1 MATRHFIPT
10 IVVSGFPGIGKSFIA
25 TKVPYMVRDLES
37 SDYHWKGTRGV
48 FDKDENGNKIPMENW
63 PHNYI
68 RDIKEL
74 DKAKVYRNVMVS
86 SHEMIREEM
95 SKAGIKYT
103 NVFPENT
110 PEMKQYMLQRYKDR
124 QNPQSFI
131 ADIDKN
137 WEKYIASMEN
147 DKGSVMNIK
156 LNKDSINMWSTWM
169 LME

>member
-25 TKVPYMVRDLES
+25 IKVPYMVRDLES
-37 SDYHWKGTRGV
+37 SDYHWKGTRGI

-63 PHNYI
+63 PYNYI

-95 SKAGIKYT
+95 AKAGIKYT

-124 QNPQSFI
+124 QSPQSFI
-131 ADIDKN
+131 DDIDKN
-137 WEKYIASMEN
+137 WDKYIASMEN